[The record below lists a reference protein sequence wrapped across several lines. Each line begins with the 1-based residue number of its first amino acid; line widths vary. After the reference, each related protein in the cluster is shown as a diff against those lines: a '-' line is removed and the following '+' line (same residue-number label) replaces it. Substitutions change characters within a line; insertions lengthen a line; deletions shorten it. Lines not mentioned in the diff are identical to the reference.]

1 MATTTSAQSEAK
13 AKSSRI
19 AFYVVLAVVVAV
31 LMIVARIMGMPKGTG
46 IEHEP
51 EESSNPASPSRQ

>member
-1 MATTTSAQSEAK
+1 MATPTSAQSEPK

-19 AFYVVLAVVVAV
+19 VFYIVMAVAIVV
-31 LMIVARIMGMPKGTG
+31 LMIAARIMGMPKGTG

-51 EESSNPASPSRQ
+51 QESSSP

>member
-1 MATTTSAQSEAK
+1 MATPTPAQPK

-19 AFYVVLAVVVAV
+19 AFYIVMAVAIAVV
-31 LMIVARIMGMPKGTG
+31 MIAARIMGMPKGTG

-51 EESSNPASPSRQ
+51 QESSSPSRPAP